1 MSTDDQSVSPSHRIS
16 DRLREGLNALL
27 SRAGQ
32 QFDPQRRRE
41 IISELFSI
49 WNDPQVSVRRFA
61 VLMSLSVII
70 GTLGMRD
77 DSEAVVIGAMLIAP
91 LMTPVLAVA
100 AAIVMAW
107 PERLW
112 RSALL
117 IAGASIGAV
126 ALAFLIQFIMSP
138 GTAVTVQPD
147 ALTAR
152 TDPRL
157 VDLGIA
163 LAAGAAGAYV
173 QMRREALSAL
183 PGVAVAVALVP
194 PLAAIG
200 MFLELGRYS
209 DAFGAS
215 LLYLTNLT
223 AMIFAAAVLYLF
235 SGFSPFT
242 ALAHSRRRIQ
252 LGLGA
257 AFLGVL
263 LVIAPL
269 AFNGYTILS
278 KAREEI
284 NAQSAIEEWLGEES
298 PLEIFRLDVSGRTVE
313 IVLAGPEEPPSAE
326 PLAALLVEQLGEP
339 LELRVRWA
347 PVIELAVDV
356 GNE

>member
-1 MSTDDQSVSPSHRIS
+1 MSIDDQSVSTRHRIV

-49 WNDPQVSVRRFA
+49 WKDPQRSVRRFA
-61 VLMSLSVII
+61 VLMSLSVTI
-70 GTLGMRD
+70 GTFGMLD

-126 ALAFLIQFIMSP
+126 ALAFIIQWIMSP
-138 GTAVTVQPD
+138 GSAETVLPN
-147 ALTAR
+147 ALLAR

-173 QMRREALSAL
+173 QMRREALAAL

-215 LLYLTNLT
+215 LLYVTNLT

-242 ALAHSRRRIQ
+242 VLAQSRRRIQ

-257 AFLGVL
+257 ALVGVL

-269 AFNGYTILS
+269 AINGYTIIANVRHELNTKS
-278 KAREEI
+278 
-284 NAQSAIEEWLGEES
+284 SIEEWLGEDS
-298 PLEIFRLDVSGRTVE
+298 SLEIFRVDVSGRKVE
-313 IVLAGPEEPPSAE
+313 ITLAGPEEPPPPE

-347 PVIELAVDV
+347 PLIEFTVDV
-356 GNE
+356 GDE

>member
-1 MSTDDQSVSPSHRIS
+1 MSS
-16 DRLREGLNALL
+16 DKQPATPNPPILDRVRAGLNALL
-27 SRAGQ
+27 SKAGQ

-49 WNDPQVSVRRFA
+49 WKDPQVSVRRFA
-61 VLMSLSVII
+61 VLMALSVTI
-70 GTLGMRD
+70 GTFGMLD

-126 ALAFLIQFIMSP
+126 TLAFLIQWIMSP
-138 GTAVTVQPD
+138 GSAETVLPN
-147 ALTAR
+147 ALLAR
-152 TDPRL
+152 TNPRL

-173 QMRREALSAL
+173 QMRREALAAL

-215 LLYLTNLT
+215 LLYVTNLT

-242 ALAHSRRRIQ
+242 VLAQSRRRIQ

-257 AFLGVL
+257 ALIGVL

-269 AFNGYTILS
+269 AFNGYTIVRNVRQEVNTKS
-278 KAREEI
+278 
-284 NAQSAIEEWLGEES
+284 SIEEWLGEDS
-298 PLEIFRLDVSGRTVE
+298 SLEIFRLDVSGRRVE
-313 IVLAGPEEPPSAE
+313 IILAGPEEPPPPE

-347 PVIELAVDV
+347 PLIELAVDV
-356 GNE
+356 GDE

>member
-1 MSTDDQSVSPSHRIS
+1 
-16 DRLREGLNALL
+16 
-27 SRAGQ
+27 
-32 QFDPQRRRE
+32 
-41 IISELFSI
+41 
-49 WNDPQVSVRRFA
+49 
-61 VLMSLSVII
+61 MSLSVII

-100 AAIVMAW
+100 GAIVMAW

-126 ALAFLIQFIMSP
+126 ALAFLIQWIMSP
-138 GTAVTVQPD
+138 GSAETVLPN
-147 ALTAR
+147 ALLAR

-223 AMIFAAAVLYLF
+223 AMIFAAAILYLF

-242 ALAHSRRRIQ
+242 ALAQSRRRIQ

-257 AFLGVL
+257 ALLGVL
-263 LVIAPL
+263 VVVGPL
-269 AFNGYTILS
+269 AFNGYTILRS
-278 KAREEI
+278 TREDVSAR
-284 NAQSAIEEWLGEES
+284 SDVEEWLGEDS
-298 PLEIFRLDVSGRTVE
+298 PLEIIRLEVSGRRVE
-313 IVLAGPEEPPSAE
+313 IVLAGPEEPPPAE

-356 GNE
+356 GDE